1 MFDYYLSEVCSFPM
15 TDKKGVDLEGKGDRE
30 GLGAAEGGEMV
41 IKIYCLREESISY
54 KYRQTNKQT
63 NKKPQERK
71 PKQTTTTKRHQ
82 VFLPYIQSP
91 RIQGQS
97 LQARQTTHTPHEDTI
112 QSLQMKTRYALEL
125 VSL

>member
-71 PKQTTTTKRHQ
+71 PNQTTTTKKAPSVSALYPVTSYSRAKPSGKTNNPH
-82 VFLPYIQSP
+82 
-91 RIQGQS
+91 
-97 LQARQTTHTPHEDTI
+97 TT
-112 QSLQMKTRYALEL
+112 
-125 VSL
+125 

>member
-63 NKKPQERK
+63 NKNYQE
-71 PKQTTTTKRHQ
+71 PGMVVHDCNPSTWDAEAGG
-82 VFLPYIQSP
+82 LPRVLGYP
-91 RIQGQS
+91 G
-97 LQARQTTHTPHEDTI
+97 LYNKFQADL
-112 QSLQMKTRYALEL
+112 S
-125 VSL
+125 SS